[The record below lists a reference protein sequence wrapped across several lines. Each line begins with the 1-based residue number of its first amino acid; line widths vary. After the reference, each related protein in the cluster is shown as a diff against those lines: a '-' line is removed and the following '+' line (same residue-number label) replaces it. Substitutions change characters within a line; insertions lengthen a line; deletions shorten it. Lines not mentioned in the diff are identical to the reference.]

1 MSDPKK
7 LTAAHL
13 RRQLTGTVLPA
24 DPTRVA
30 VPDDVDR
37 WPDEWRRR
45 LSQPLKAAGV
55 LVLIIERVPHL
66 TVLLTRRSAELK
78 HHASQICF
86 PGGRMEKTD
95 DSILHTALRE
105 TWEEVGILPGAIDV
119 IGSLDPHPTITGYA
133 VTPVVG
139 LVEPPLK
146 LQIDEREVEV
156 AFEVP
161 LQFLMD
167 PDNVQHSMR
176 TFRGHTV
183 PTIEFHF
190 GGHRIWG
197 ATASMLIKLRKML
210 LDNRKV

>member
-1 MSDPKK
+1 MFGPDH
-7 LTAAHL
+7 LTTAYL
-13 RRQLTGTVLPA
+13 RKRLADTTLPA

-30 VPDDVDR
+30 IPEDVDR

-45 LSQPLKAAGV
+45 LSKPLKAAGV
-55 LVLIIERVPHL
+55 LVPVIERSPHL

-78 HHASQICF
+78 HHASQISF

-95 DSILHTALRE
+95 HSILHTALRE
-105 TWEEVGILPGAIDV
+105 TWEEVGIPPDSVDV
-119 IGSLDPHPTITGYA
+119 IGSLDPHPTVTGYA

-139 LVEPPLK
+139 LLEPPLN

-156 AFEVP
+156 TFEVP
-161 LQFLMD
+161 LQFLMN
-167 PDNVQHSMR
+167 PDNVQDSVR
-176 TFRGHTV
+176 TFRGHTI

-197 ATASMLIKLRKML
+197 ATANMLIKLRKIL
-210 LDNRKV
+210 IEIK

>member
-1 MSDPKK
+1 MTNTDK
-7 LTAAHL
+7 LTVARL
-13 RRQLTGTVLPA
+13 RQRLAGSALPV
-24 DPTRVA
+24 DPTRGA
-30 VPDDVDR
+30 APDDIDR
-37 WPDEWRRR
+37 WPDEWVRR
-45 LSQPLKAAGV
+45 LSRPLKAAGV
-55 LVLIIERVPHL
+55 LVPVIERAPHL

-95 DSILHTALRE
+95 DSILATALRE
-105 TWEEVGILPGAIDV
+105 TWEEVGIDPNVVDV

-139 LVEPPLK
+139 VIEPPLG
-146 LQIDEREVEV
+146 LQVDRREVEV

-161 LQFLMD
+161 LEFLMD
-167 PDNVQHSMR
+167 PGNEQRSMR

-197 ATASMLIKLRKML
+197 ATASMLIKLRKIL
-210 LDNRKV
+210 I

>member
-1 MSDPKK
+1 MTNTDK
-7 LTAAHL
+7 LTVARL
-13 RRQLTGTVLPA
+13 RQRLAGSALPV

-30 VPDDVDR
+30 VPDDIDR
-37 WPDEWRRR
+37 WPDEWVRR
-45 LSQPLKAAGV
+45 LSRPLKAAGV
-55 LVLIIERVPHL
+55 LVPVIERAPHL

-95 DSILHTALRE
+95 DSILATALRE
-105 TWEEVGILPGAIDV
+105 TWEEVGIDPNVVAV

-139 LVEPPLK
+139 VIEPPLG
-146 LQIDEREVEV
+146 LQVDRREVEV

-161 LQFLMD
+161 LEFLMD
-167 PDNVQHSMR
+167 PGNEQRSMR

-197 ATASMLIKLRKML
+197 ATASMLIKLRKI
-210 LDNRKV
+210 VISI

>member
-1 MSDPKK
+1 MTNTDK
-7 LTAAHL
+7 LTVARL
-13 RRQLTGTVLPA
+13 RQRLAGSALPV

-30 VPDDVDR
+30 VPDDIDR
-37 WPDEWRRR
+37 WPDEWVRR
-45 LSQPLKAAGV
+45 LSRPLKAAGV
-55 LVLIIERVPHL
+55 LVPVIERAPHL

-95 DSILHTALRE
+95 DSILATALRE
-105 TWEEVGILPGAIDV
+105 TWEEVGIDPNVVDV

-139 LVEPPLK
+139 VIEPPLG
-146 LQIDEREVEV
+146 LQVDRREVEV

-161 LQFLMD
+161 LEFLMD
-167 PDNVQHSMR
+167 PGNEQRSMR

-197 ATASMLIKLRKML
+197 ATASMLIKLRKIL
-210 LDNRKV
+210 I

>member
-1 MSDPKK
+1 MTNTDK
-7 LTAAHL
+7 LTVARL
-13 RRQLTGTVLPA
+13 RQRLAGSALPV

-30 VPDDVDR
+30 VPDDIDR
-37 WPDEWRRR
+37 WPDEWVRR
-45 LSQPLKAAGV
+45 LSRPLKAAGV
-55 LVLIIERVPHL
+55 LVPVIERAPHL
-66 TVLLTRRSAELK
+66 TVVLTRRSAELK
-78 HHASQICF
+78 HQASQICF

-95 DSILHTALRE
+95 DSILATALRE
-105 TWEEVGILPGAIDV
+105 TWEEVGIDPNVVDV

-139 LVEPPLK
+139 VIEPPLG
-146 LQIDEREVEV
+146 LQVDRREVEV

-161 LQFLMD
+161 LEFLMD
-167 PDNVQHSMR
+167 PGNEQRSMR

-197 ATASMLIKLRKML
+197 ATASMLIKLRKIL
-210 LDNRKV
+210 I

>member
-1 MSDPKK
+1 MTNTDK
-7 LTAAHL
+7 LTVARL
-13 RRQLTGTVLPA
+13 RQRLAGSALPV

-30 VPDDVDR
+30 VPDDIDR
-37 WPDEWRRR
+37 WPDEWVRR
-45 LSQPLKAAGV
+45 LSRPLKAAGV
-55 LVLIIERVPHL
+55 LVPVIERAPHL

-95 DSILHTALRE
+95 DSILATALRE
-105 TWEEVGILPGAIDV
+105 TWEEVGIDPNVVDV
-119 IGSLDPHPTITGYA
+119 IGSLDLHPTITGYA

-139 LVEPPLK
+139 VIEPPLG
-146 LQIDEREVEV
+146 LQVDRREVEV

-161 LQFLMD
+161 LEFLMD
-167 PDNVQHSMR
+167 PGNEQRSMR

-197 ATASMLIKLRKML
+197 ATASMLIKLRKIL
-210 LDNRKV
+210 I

>member
-1 MSDPKK
+1 MSDPDK

-13 RRQLTGTVLPA
+13 RQQLTGTVLPA

-30 VPDDVDR
+30 TPDDVDR
-37 WPDEWRRR
+37 WPEEWRRR
-45 LSQPLKAAGV
+45 LSRPLKAAGV
-55 LVLIIERVPHL
+55 LVPVIERAPHL

-86 PGGRMEKTD
+86 PGGRMEMTD

-105 TWEEVGILPGAIDV
+105 TWEEVGIAAHAVDV

-139 LVEPPLK
+139 LVEPPLQ
-146 LQIDEREVEV
+146 LRIDEREVEV

-167 PDNVQHSMR
+167 PDNVQHAMR
-176 TFRGHTV
+176 TFRGHTI
-183 PTIEFHF
+183 PTVEFHF

-197 ATASMLIKLRKML
+197 ATASMLIKLRKIL
-210 LDNRKV
+210 IEIS